1 MLFKKL
7 QIEKKTIDQIKS
19 ILSKHKFKDVS
30 YNKCTKNGFQTD
42 NILDLFSKNILKK
55 ILPID
60 NFYEK
65 IFWIHY
71 IKYNKNGYQTEHN
84 HSETEKYSFILYLN
98 NSDGDTIFK
107 EPINK
112 RVIPEL
118 GKLIFFDS
126 NVLHR
131 AEMSNKGK
139 EILVGAVDKNVN

>member
-1 MLFKKL
+1 MLFKQL
-7 QIEKKTIDQIKS
+7 QIEKETIDKIKF

-30 YNKCTKNGFQTD
+30 YNKYTKNGFQTD
-42 NILDLFSKNILKK
+42 NIVDLFSTNILKK

-60 NFYEK
+60 DLYKK

-71 IKYNKNGYQTEHN
+71 IKYNENGYQEEHDHN
-84 HSETEKYSFILYLN
+84 KTEKYSFILYLN

-107 EPINK
+107 NPVNK

-118 GKLIFFDS
+118 GKLIFFNS
-126 NVLHR
+126 SILHS